1 VVITVSVVG
10 LPSTSRE
17 ILLVRG
23 SHWIASRLRRE
34 EVAQQD
40 LEARHLEACDGGRR
54 VELQAALWVETFD
67 AEVEAR
73 SVAGQILDRK
83 RSP

>member
-40 LEARHLEACDGGRR
+40 LEARHLEACDGGR